1 MDTHSTS
8 RRALT
13 HHRRR
18 KMGDFASM
26 HETEHNTQRTKE
38 KKVEIAEGGIVLGA
52 LLKLPVRDKPQY
64 SKGIHVSTKV
74 K

>member
-1 MDTHSTS
+1 
-8 RRALT
+8 
-13 HHRRR
+13 
-18 KMGDFASM
+18 MGDFASM